1 MVSIKEDF
9 SAYVA
14 PPWVASTVLRL
25 VQSIPPTHLIGLASV
40 VLTESA
46 TTVKVKMRRRA
57 GRKYSPKDR
66 LGFYRPAW
74 GEGALIYLI
83 VDNILAHE
91 GDAWLQ
97 AKRDAMSADVLFHEV
112 GHHLNAKMGL
122 IARDEEASA
131 EAWSLK
137 LWRLH
142 IRRRYSFLIPLVRLV
157 KRTDSFKRRQ
167 RLMQG
172 A

>member
-9 SAYVA
+9 PEYAA
-14 PPWVASTVLRL
+14 PPWVAPTVRRL
-25 VQSIPPTHLIGLASV
+25 VQSIPPTHLIGLSSI

-46 TTVKVKMRRRA
+46 TTVKVKMRRR
-57 GRKYSPKDR
+57 GGKKYRPKDR

-74 GEGALIYLI
+74 GDGAIICLI

-91 GDAWLQ
+91 GAAWLQ
-97 AKRDAMSADVLFHEV
+97 VKRDLIIADVLFHEV
-112 GHHLNAKMGL
+112 GHHLNANMGL
-122 IARDEEASA
+122 IARDDEASA

-142 IRRRYSFLIPLVRLV
+142 VRKRYSFLIPLVRLV
-157 KRTDSFKRRQ
+157 
-167 RLMQG
+167 
-172 A
+172 